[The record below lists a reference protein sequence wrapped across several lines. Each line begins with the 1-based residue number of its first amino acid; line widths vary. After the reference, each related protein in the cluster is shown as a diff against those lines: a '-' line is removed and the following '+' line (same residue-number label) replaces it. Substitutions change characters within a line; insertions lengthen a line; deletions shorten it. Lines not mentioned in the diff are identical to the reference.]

1 MTNPQCVVEFLKI
14 KNNLLKNYRIQKRLG
29 IPPEELKTPQLIDR
43 FIELYTTEECLY
55 NNNIYIN
62 VFNSIRRF
70 LKF

>member
-1 MTNPQCVVEFLKI
+1 MTPVVEFLKI
-14 KNNLLKNYRIQKRLG
+14 KNQLLKNYRIQKRLG

-55 NNNIYIN
+55 NNTNYIN

>member
-1 MTNPQCVVEFLKI
+1 MTPVVEFLKI
-14 KNNLLKNYRIQKRLG
+14 KNKLLKNYRIQKRLG

-55 NNNIYIN
+55 NNTNYIN

>member
-1 MTNPQCVVEFLKI
+1 MTPVVEFLKI
-14 KNNLLKNYRIQKRLG
+14 KNQLLKNYRIQKRLG

-55 NNNIYIN
+55 NNTIYIN

>member
-1 MTNPQCVVEFLKI
+1 MTPVVEFLKI
-14 KNNLLKNYRIQKRLG
+14 KNQLLKNYRIQKRLG